1 MRRLF
6 RLAIITGLIVWTL
19 QPVTRAED
27 HAGDSWEAIL
37 KGSSLS
43 NQHRIIV
50 EHLRPWLAPSD
61 YLALDTNQR
70 KQLLHYAD
78 NRLFS
83 ETPLARCWSPDTPL
97 PTLFAYHA
105 VEKAGLALKK
115 RRKANQFF
123 ERWSRTATNGPGQ
136 NVQGKPIT
144 LTWSIVPDGTPIASD
159 PAIGDSN
166 DPSSLRSRLAAL
178 YGGNTGAPEDQPWF
192 PLFRD
197 LFDAI
202 GAQTGI
208 TYRYEPSD
216 DGRSISGLNPGQSG
230 VRGDLRLCGHPI
242 DGDGATLAYNFFPN
256 HGDMVI
262 DTSDG
267 WFEDLSGNSRRLVN
281 TISHEHGHGIGLEHV
296 CPIDQTKLL
305 EPFINTGFRGMQFD
319 DIYTLQRWYGDPFEQ
334 HGNRHDNDSIQ
345 HARTL
350 EVTAGS
356 PFVFQWLSIDDN
368 SDVDYYAIAMPPG
381 ARLTARVIPSDR
393 IYPEGEEQEQGC
405 SAGHTF
411 DSSGIHDLALALLDH
426 TGQVL
431 ASADNAPA
439 GSPEEFNQFT
449 VPAGGN
455 HFLRIAGDNTNSA
468 QLYRLEVT
476 ILAPAVDIGPGAIR
490 IASESHAPAN
500 GLIEPGETIELEIEL
515 SNSGSIAGQNVSAT
529 LSAPGQPTNF
539 TGFTSTRNYGTLTHH
554 ATTSRSFILSLDG
567 HCGDHFNLELAVTA
581 AGGFSRSFPI
591 RLELGDVSRRF
602 GEAFDAAAGPSL
614 PSRWIA
620 NTSRAGTGWAR
631 SATRHHS
638 GPFSVFAGTPRNRGT
653 STLISPPITIGS
665 EGGTLRFQHFVDT
678 EASAFSPG
686 VGFDGGVLEVSLDG
700 GQWQDIEEAGA
711 VFAQGSYNRTLSE
724 AYQNPLPNRRAW
736 SGSLGWIT
744 TVIRIPPAL
753 ASEAIRF
760 RWKLGH
766 DTSDAEEG
774 WYLDD
779 VVVSTATCANTR
791 PIVRLEVGN
800 TLASEFLPTGIARLT
815 FSTPLPL
822 AGDFPLPILTAG
834 SATPGVDTRPFDN
847 IVLPSGQRL
856 LELSFRPLQD
866 NEAEG
871 TETLEI
877 SLDPDLVAPQG
888 VASAVITIADTPYGQ
903 WAVTH
908 LGPHS
913 ANGPDEDFDLDGA
926 INSEEYAWQSDPAAA
941 HSRPMPNYRRE
952 GQFLRIDFPHQTLP
966 AFTSVHA
973 ETSSDLRNWT
983 RRGVEPLPDGFRV
996 PLDLP
1001 QRYLRLIYRQIP
1013 PP

>member
-1 MRRLF
+1 M
-6 RLAIITGLIVWTL
+6 
-19 QPVTRAED
+19 
-27 HAGDSWEAIL
+27 
-37 KGSSLS
+37 
-43 NQHRIIV
+43 
-50 EHLRPWLAPSD
+50 
-61 YLALDTNQR
+61 
-70 KQLLHYAD
+70 
-78 NRLFS
+78 
-83 ETPLARCWSPDTPL
+83 
-97 PTLFAYHA
+97 
-105 VEKAGLALKK
+105 
-115 RRKANQFF
+115 
-123 ERWSRTATNGPGQ
+123 
-136 NVQGKPIT
+136 
-144 LTWSIVPDGTPIASD
+144 
-159 PAIGDSN
+159 
-166 DPSSLRSRLAAL
+166 
-178 YGGNTGAPEDQPWF
+178 
-192 PLFRD
+192 
-197 LFDAI
+197 
-202 GAQTGI
+202 
-208 TYRYEPSD
+208 
-216 DGRSISGLNPGQSG
+216 
-230 VRGDLRLCGHPI
+230 
-242 DGDGATLAYNFFPN
+242 
-256 HGDMVI
+256 
-262 DTSDG
+262 
-267 WFEDLSGNSRRLVN
+267 
-281 TISHEHGHGIGLEHV
+281 
-296 CPIDQTKLL
+296 
-305 EPFINTGFRGMQFD
+305 
-319 DIYTLQRWYGDPFEQ
+319 
-334 HGNRHDNDSIQ
+334 
-345 HARTL
+345 
-350 EVTAGS
+350 
-356 PFVFQWLSIDDN
+356 
-368 SDVDYYAIAMPPG
+368 
-381 ARLTARVIPSDR
+381 
-393 IYPEGEEQEQGC
+393 
-405 SAGHTF
+405 
-411 DSSGIHDLALALLDH
+411 
-426 TGQVL
+426 
-431 ASADNAPA
+431 
-439 GSPEEFNQFT
+439 
-449 VPAGGN
+449 
-455 HFLRIAGDNTNSA
+455 
-468 QLYRLEVT
+468 
-476 ILAPAVDIGPGAIR
+476 
-490 IASESHAPAN
+490 
-500 GLIEPGETIELEIEL
+500 
-515 SNSGSIAGQNVSAT
+515 
-529 LSAPGQPTNF
+529 
-539 TGFTSTRNYGTLTHH
+539 
-554 ATTSRSFILSLDG
+554 
-567 HCGDHFNLELAVTA
+567 
-581 AGGFSRSFPI
+581 
-591 RLELGDVSRRF
+591 
-602 GEAFDAAAGPSL
+602 
-614 PSRWIA
+614 
-620 NTSRAGTGWAR
+620 
-631 SATRHHS
+631 
-638 GPFSVFAGTPRNRGT
+638 
-653 STLISPPITIGS
+653 
-665 EGGTLRFQHFVDT
+665 DT

-686 VGFDGGVLEVSLDG
+686 VGFDGGVLEISLDG